1 MPPRPNYVSK
11 QSAVH
16 NEWYVVDTRTG
27 HVVASGFDTWTE
39 AEEWIKANEPEG
51 RTPDTK
57 RKR

>member
-1 MPPRPNYVSK
+1 MTVNKYVAKKSIS
-11 QSAVH
+11 QGD
-16 NEWYVVDTRTG
+16 WYVQDTEMGR
-27 HVVASGFDTWTE
+27 VIASAFDTWTE